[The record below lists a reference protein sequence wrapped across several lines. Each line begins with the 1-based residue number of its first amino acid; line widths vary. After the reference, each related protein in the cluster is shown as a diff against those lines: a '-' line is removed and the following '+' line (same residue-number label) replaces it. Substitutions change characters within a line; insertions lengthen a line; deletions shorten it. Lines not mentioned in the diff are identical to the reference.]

1 MKIAPIDLGC
11 PKNTVDLEKVLG
23 LLAVPGLRIV
33 EDPCRADVV
42 IINTCAFIR
51 PAVEEALETILETAR
66 LKGQGTRRIVVTGC
80 LPQRFGKELAGLLPE
95 AELVVTA
102 RDPTR
107 MAARI
112 RGFLGLRAAGHSR
125 ARWSLTPSHYAYL
138 KIAEGCDNCCA
149 YCTIPLIKGRYRSR
163 PAEVVLAEARELARR
178 GAQELIVVAQD
189 TTLYGAEGGKPS
201 ALPEL
206 LRALAQVEGPR
217 WIRLMYTHPAHVD
230 EPLIATIASQERICK
245 YIDLPVQHGSDRI
258 LAAMGRKTTRAQLEQ
273 LVHRIRQ
280 QIPSVAIRS
289 TVMVGFPGETEADFE
304 LLLDF
309 LEAVR
314 FDHLG
319 VFTYWPEE
327 ETRAAA
333 MAGQVAEEEK
343 NARHAQVLDLQS
355 RISSARTAGLL
366 GRTVLVLV
374 DEVDKTLGISWGR
387 TEWDAPEVDSRVRI
401 DDILEPGHFAT
412 VRITGS
418 DGFDLH
424 ATPAG
429 SSSTSAAAGEGAE
442 LSVPREVSRV

>member
-11 PKNTVDLEKVLG
+11 PKNTVDLEKVVG
-23 LLAVPGLRIV
+23 LLVRPELRIV
-33 EDPCRADVV
+33 GDPREADVV

-51 PAVEEALETILETAR
+51 PAVEEALETIIETAR
-66 LKGQGTRRIVVTGC
+66 LKKQGIPRVVVTGC
-80 LPQRFGKELAGLLPE
+80 LPQRFGRELAGLLPE

-102 RDPTR
+102 RDPAR
-107 MAARI
+107 IAARI
-112 RGFLGLRAAGHSR
+112 RRFLGLRATRHEAT
-125 ARWSLTPSHYAYL
+125 RWSLTPPHYAYL
-138 KIAEGCDNCCA
+138 KIAGGCDNRCA
-149 YCTIPLIKGRYRSR
+149 YCTIPLIKGRYRSK
-163 PAEVVLAEARELARR
+163 PAEAIMAEARELVRR

-189 TTLYGAEGGKPS
+189 TTLYGAERGSPS

-206 LRALAQVEGPR
+206 LRALGQVDGPR

-230 EPLIATIASQERICK
+230 EAVIATIAGEERICK

-273 LVHRIRQ
+273 LVHHLRQ
-280 QIPSVAIRS
+280 QIPSLAIRS
-289 TVMVGFPGETEADFE
+289 TVMVGFPGETEEDFE
-304 LLLDF
+304 MLLDF
-309 LEAVR
+309 LETVR

-333 MAGQVAEEEK
+333 MAGQVPEEEK
-343 NARHAQVLDLQS
+343 NARQAQVLDLQS
-355 RISSARTAGLL
+355 RISSARTASLQ
-366 GRTVLVLV
+366 GRTVQVLV

-401 DDILEPGHFAT
+401 DDILELGHFAA

-418 DGFDLH
+418 DGFDLY
-424 ATPAG
+424 ATPA
-429 SSSTSAAAGEGAE
+429 SRSSTSAAAGEGAE
-442 LSVPREVSRV
+442 LNVPREVSRA